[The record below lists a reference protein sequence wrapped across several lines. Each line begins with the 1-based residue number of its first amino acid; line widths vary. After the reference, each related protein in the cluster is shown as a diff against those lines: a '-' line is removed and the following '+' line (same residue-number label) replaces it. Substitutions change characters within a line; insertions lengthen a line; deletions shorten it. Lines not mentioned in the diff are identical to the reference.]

1 MITYHRNI
9 GKQWITI
16 AAGWK
21 QEDGS
26 IKLVLNEYVRSGH
39 PIILRPNKYKA
50 EGSKAPDYVF
60 KVNRDKYNASEGEI
74 LL

>member
-1 MITYHRNI
+1 MSMYHRNV

-16 AAGWK
+16 AAAWK

-26 IKLVLNEYVRSGH
+26 IKLVLNEYMRSGH
-39 PIILRPNKYKA
+39 PIILRPNKYKTP
-50 EGSKAPDYVF
+50 GSKAPDYLF
-60 KVNRDKYNASEGEI
+60 KVHKDKYDPQEGEI